1 MGSHLLPQRTRV
13 HERATHSTAPAA
25 CSSRG
30 HLTPTSLQQNAQ
42 SRQTGKNSDLLL
54 YFAFAVERRY
64 WTGASCIRSPGRAIY
79 RQLAL
84 PAAGRLETRFGL
96 LATIDPRRRTSS
108 LYPSWAT
115 TGKSEQYPVP
125 TASFSCFAARPWAGC
140 ARHGEPEHNR
150 LIAQSPLARAPFR
163 QRRSDPR
170 AMWRTATKR

>member
-79 RQLAL
+79 RQSTFLD
-84 PAAGRLETRFGL
+84 AAILEACFGL
-96 LATIDPRRRTSS
+96 
-108 LYPSWAT
+108 Y
-115 TGKSEQYPVP
+115 
-125 TASFSCFAARPWAGC
+125 
-140 ARHGEPEHNR
+140 
-150 LIAQSPLARAPFR
+150 APFEDR
-163 QRRSDPR
+163 VTDSKLLAQVAPL
-170 AMWRTATKR
+170 